1 MRLTGI
7 ICQAAGGL
15 AVVLALVLACDLL
28 MHLPRDFSEPK
39 VHQCLVNVGYEIGMG
54 MRTWG
59 LRHHNQYPFN
69 VSTNEGGTLELCARD
84 SEGFDSN
91 AWRHF
96 QVLSNELGDPTF
108 LVCPNDHKHKPARDF
123 QSLGPKNVSYRLRTG
138 PSLTE
143 TNGIEVLLV
152 CPTDGNTVYSD
163 VHWNDSPRSPQPAY
177 RYATTFRQGL
187 GQVLISLGAA
197 ALLIGLGSHLRLKRP
212 PTV

>member
-1 MRLTGI
+1 M
-7 ICQAAGGL
+7 
-15 AVVLALVLACDLL
+15 LALVLTHDLVT
-28 MHLPRDFSEPK
+28 HRPTDFWEPK
-39 VHQCLVNVGYEIGMG
+39 FHRCWANVTHEIGIG
-54 MRTWG
+54 IRAWG
-59 LRHHNQYPFN
+59 IDHHNQYPFN

-123 QSLGPKNVSYRLRTG
+123 QSLGPENVSYRLRTG

-143 TNGIEVLLV
+143 TNGTEVLVV
-152 CPTDGNTVYSD
+152 CPIDGNTVYSD
-163 VHWNDSPRSPQPAY
+163 GHWDDSPRSPQPAY

-187 GQVLISLGAA
+187 GQVLISLGVA
-197 ALLIGLGSHLRLKRP
+197 ALLIGLGSFLKYAP
-212 PTV
+212 KGSQPGN